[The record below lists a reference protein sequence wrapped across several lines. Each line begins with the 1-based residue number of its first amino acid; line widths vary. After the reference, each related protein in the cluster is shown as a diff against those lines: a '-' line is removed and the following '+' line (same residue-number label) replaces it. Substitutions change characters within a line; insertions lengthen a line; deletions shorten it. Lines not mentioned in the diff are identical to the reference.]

1 MPLVAEILVPL
12 VAASSAASRRR
23 TSAARRRLLVQL
35 TRSASRLI
43 QVPLV
48 VASRCTKMSRNNQN
62 IFFKRA
68 WKRHNKKISLV
79 LLPKTPPPHIGM
91 YIVYCT
97 LTTLRHIGKLLKKRL
112 AFPLSGPCKCHN
124 MIKI

>member
-79 LLPKTPPPHIGM
+79 LLPKTPPP
-91 YIVYCT
+91 YWYVYCILYLNHT
-97 LTTLRHIGKLLKKRL
+97 PAYWQITKKRL